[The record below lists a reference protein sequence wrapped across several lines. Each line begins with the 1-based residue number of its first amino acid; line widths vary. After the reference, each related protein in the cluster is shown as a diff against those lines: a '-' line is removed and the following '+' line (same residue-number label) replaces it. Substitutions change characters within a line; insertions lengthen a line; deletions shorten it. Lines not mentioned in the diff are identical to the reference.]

1 MPPALAISLCFGFI
15 AFAYWVDIRR
25 NPNVSTGLWIPLIW
39 VLIIGSRPVSMWISP
54 GGELQSSEGS
64 PLDAA
69 IYSILII
76 AACITLSKR
85 QISLRE
91 IFARNGALIALF
103 AYMVASTLWTEDPF
117 VSFKRFI
124 KMIGMPCMALMVLT
138 EEDPVIALAT
148 LARRSAYFL
157 LLLSE
162 TLNKYF
168 FNLAVQFDAWTGA
181 MAVSGASS
189 SKNMLGQVCF
199 IEALLLIWLLISR
212 IGREEPYL
220 RKTQLALDLLIAYL
234 AIYLLYRSNSSTSVA
249 CLIVGVVVLFA
260 GNLRFIRWRIATFLF
275 IAVLLFLSLQS
286 VIGVYDPLV
295 RALHR
300 DPTLTDRTE
309 IWHELWALRGNLLIG
324 TGFEGFWTGERLMSI
339 LRTRNIQEAHNGYLE
354 IILNLGLVGLTLWLS
369 FIVAAY
375 RTAKRFIATDYVFGR
390 IGLTIFA
397 VMLVYNLTESGIK
410 GLSSILFFFFVF
422 GIDASAVQ
430 QMAPTE
436 EFEEAINP
444 ELLPESIR
452 N

>member
-1 MPPALAISLCFGFI
+1 MPSALALSLCFGFV
-15 AFAYWVDIRR
+15 AFSYWIDIRR
-25 NPNVSTGLWIPLIW
+25 KPNVSAGLWIPLIW
-39 VLIIGSRPVSMWISP
+39 VLIIGSRPLSMWISP

-69 IYSILII
+69 IYLMLII
-76 AACITLSKR
+76 AACVTLSKR
-85 QISLRE
+85 QVSLQE
-91 IFARNGALIALF
+91 IFARNGALVALF
-103 AYMVASTLWTEDPF
+103 AYMVVSTLWSEDPF

-124 KMIGMPCMALMVLT
+124 KMIGMPCMALVVLT
-138 EEDPVIALAT
+138 EDDPVIALAT

-157 LLLSE
+157 LPLSE

-168 FNLAVQFDAWTGA
+168 FDLAVQFDAWTGA
-181 MAVSGASS
+181 MAVTGASS
-189 SKNMLGQVCF
+189 SKNILGQVCF

-212 IGREEPYL
+212 IGQDEPYL

-234 AIYLLYRSNSSTSVA
+234 AIYLLYRSNSSTSLSCFIVG
-249 CLIVGVVVLFA
+249 LIVLFG

-275 IAVLLFLSLQS
+275 IAVLVFLSLELI
-286 VIGVYDPLV
+286 IGVYEPLV

-300 DPTLTDRTE
+300 NPTLTDRTD
-309 IWHELWALRGNLLIG
+309 IWHEVWTLRGNLLVG
-324 TGFEGFWTGERLMSI
+324 TGFEGFWTGERFMSI

-354 IILNLGLVGLTLWLS
+354 IILNLGLVGLALWLS

-375 RTAKRFIATDYVFGR
+375 RTAKRFITTDYVFGR

-410 GLSSILFFFFVF
+410 GLSFILFFFFVF
-422 GIDASAVQ
+422 GIDGSAVQ
-430 QMAPTE
+430 QMAPIE

-444 ELLPESIR
+444 ELLAER
-452 N
+452 